1 MDRMYWI
8 PESEARKQQK
18 NVAAISNPTLFFVFT
33 RILLWGRWNVVTEL
47 NIKDVIYEQAPSW
60 PSSDTHGL
68 PLPSRIPRNM
78 PNFISL
84 KLNLCGKIF
93 ASPPT
98 SVEFALK
105 FAAPNPHPWLVL
117 SQRGSNL
124 LLLLLHTCPDT
135 ELDWMDTNHAHLP
148 IFSTY
153 PHTLS
158 LSLSLFCHWSGFSCS
173 SSICEHAATLGGGGM
188 WEKKSEKTICDRLVA
203 N

>member
-1 MDRMYWI
+1 MYWI

-105 FAAPNPHPWLVL
+105 FAAPNPHP
-117 SQRGSNL
+117 
-124 LLLLLHTCPDT
+124 
-135 ELDWMDTNHAHLP
+135 
-148 IFSTY
+148 
-153 PHTLS
+153 
-158 LSLSLFCHWSGFSCS
+158 
-173 SSICEHAATLGGGGM
+173 
-188 WEKKSEKTICDRLVA
+188 
-203 N
+203 